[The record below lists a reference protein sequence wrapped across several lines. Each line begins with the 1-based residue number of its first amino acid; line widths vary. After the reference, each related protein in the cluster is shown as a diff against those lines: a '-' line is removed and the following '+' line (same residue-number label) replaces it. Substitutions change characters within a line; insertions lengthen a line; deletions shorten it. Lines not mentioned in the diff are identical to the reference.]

1 MQESLCSTIP
11 CHGQHRIESS
21 MARFSRERG
30 TPWPQSDTMH
40 AWEAPGAF
48 EDWVLTYQAE
58 LFSFV
63 CGAIGD
69 QNEADGI
76 AVEAFA
82 QVHALACK
90 RCIEDTPVA
99 ELYRIAIRE
108 SARRLFIQPRTH
120 RDDRRQLVWRILMRL
135 DENDRLL
142 LLLREAAGY
151 SVPQIAECL
160 RVSEEQARSQ
170 LLAARQ
176 SFAAAQRL
184 DDKAFTE
191 LRRSA

>member
-1 MQESLCSTIP
+1 
-11 CHGQHRIESS
+11 

-30 TPWPQSDTMH
+30 TLWPQNDTMRT
-40 AWEAPGAF
+40 WEAPRAF

-82 QVHALACK
+82 QVHAVACK
-90 RCIEDTPVA
+90 GCIEDTPVA

-108 SARRLFIQPRTH
+108 SARRLSLRPRAD
-120 RDDRRQLVWRILMRL
+120 RDGQRQLVWRILMCL
-135 DENDRLL
+135 DENERLL

-151 SVPQIAECL
+151 SVPQIAACL

-176 SFAAAQRL
+176 SFAAAVRRL
-184 DDKAFTE
+184 DDMALTE
-191 LRRSA
+191 QRRSA